1 MNKFQGQLIPLSE
14 SQKKNRNKNE
24 YFQYALRELDSRS
37 LLVVYY

>member
-1 MNKFQGQLIPLSE
+1 MNKFQGQLILLSE
-14 SQKKNRNKNE
+14 SQKNRNKNE